1 MSADKED
8 ADTEDGVL
16 YDKQGPRATIWLNR
30 PEVRNALDT
39 SMVLAFRAFVAQA
52 SADPEVRV
60 IVIRGR
66 GHDFCTG
73 TNLRALDTE
82 RLTENATSFDPR
94 DETGVYAIRSGLRM
108 IENDDI
114 PKPTISVVEGYAVAG
129 GFELML
135 STDFAIA
142 SEDAQIGDA
151 HLRRGLVGAAGVL
164 WAVARMSGLRRMK
177 DLLLTARLLS
187 AAEGYE
193 WGLVNRV
200 VPAAD
205 LDAAVDELVESLV
218 SIDPWMLHLAKQL
231 YGRSL
236 EADKETL
243 LLLEKFA
250 LMGALGRPE
259 TAQAIEAFSS
269 GQAPGP
275 RPER

>member
-1 MSADKED
+1 MNAEPED
-8 ADTEDGVL
+8 AVL
-16 YDKQGPRATIWLNR
+16 YEKQGPRATIWLNR
-30 PEVRNALDT
+30 PEVRNALDE
-39 SMVLAFRAFVAQA
+39 SMVLALRAFIAQA

-60 IVIRGR
+60 IIIRGR

-73 TNLRALDTE
+73 TNLRALDTD
-82 RLTENATSFDPR
+82 RLTEKAASFDPR
-94 DETGVYAIRSGLRM
+94 DQTGFYAIRSGLRM

-164 WAVARMSGLRRMK
+164 WAVARMAGMRRMK
-177 DLLLTARLLS
+177 DLVLTARLLS
-187 AAEGYE
+187 ATEGHE
-193 WGLVNRV
+193 WGLINRV
-200 VPAAD
+200 VPAD
-205 LDAAVDELVESLV
+205 ELDTAVDELVESLV
-218 SIDPWMLHLAKQL
+218 SLDPWMLHLAKQL

-243 LLLEKFA
+243 SLLEQFA
-250 LMGALGRPE
+250 LMGVLGRPT
-259 TAQAIEAFSS
+259 TAQAIKAFSS
-269 GQAPGP
+269 GKASAPQP
-275 RPER
+275 DR